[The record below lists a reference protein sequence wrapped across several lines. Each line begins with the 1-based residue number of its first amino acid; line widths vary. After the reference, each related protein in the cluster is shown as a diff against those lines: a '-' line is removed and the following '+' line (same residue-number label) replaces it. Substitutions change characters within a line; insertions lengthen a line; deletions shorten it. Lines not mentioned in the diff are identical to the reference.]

1 MRPTTSRLR
10 QTCLHLAL
18 TLPLSWGT
26 ALPSRADT
34 LAQAMES
41 AWAHHPQAL
50 SAQARHAQAQA
61 QFEAATRLTPGPA
74 AVSVA
79 NVNDRLNRDNGK
91 QEWELELSV
100 PLWLPGQ
107 QAARQTEAQHARTTL
122 AAQQQAVRLQLA
134 GDVRAAWWALAN
146 ARNAHELAQHRLATA
161 QALHADVQRR
171 YQAGELSRIDAN
183 LAQSEQLASAAE
195 LADAD
200 TARRL
205 AEQTYTTLTGSPP
218 PATLDAEAAAPLPAN
233 APATGTAG
241 NTPPSDAL
249 HPQLA
254 AAQAAAHL
262 AQARLAVV
270 DHTQRDAPTLATRW
284 IRNRS
289 DHAARPVNTV
299 GFKLSIPL
307 SSGPRVQQD
316 HAAARAELAQA
327 DAELA
332 LAQRRVALDVARAQ
346 MDLAAAQRQIDT
358 SRQRHQLAAD
368 NLALTEKAFALGEA
382 DLPTLL
388 RVRAAALDA
397 QAQLQRHQVAH
408 NASQSSLNQAMGA
421 LP

>member
-26 ALPSRADT
+26 ALPSHADT
-34 LAQAMES
+34 LAQAIES

-61 QFEAATRLTPGPA
+61 QFDAATRLTPGPA
-74 AVSVA
+74 AVSLA

-91 QEWELELSV
+91 QEWELELTV

-107 QAARQTEAQHARTTL
+107 QAARQTEAQHARATL

-161 QALHADVQRR
+161 HALHADVQRR

-218 PATLDAEAAAPLPAN
+218 PATLDAEAAAP
-233 APATGTAG
+233 ATGTAG
-241 NTPPSDAL
+241 NTPPSDTL

-316 HAAARAELAQA
+316 HAAARAELALA

-346 MDLAAAQRQIDT
+346 LDLAAAQRQTDT

-397 QAQLQRHQVAH
+397 QAQLQRHQVAR

>member
-1 MRPTTSRLR
+1 MRPTTSPPKP
-10 QTCLHLAL
+10 TCLHLAL
-18 TLPLSWGT
+18 ALTLSVGST
-26 ALPSRADT
+26 LPSRADT
-34 LAQAMES
+34 LAHALES

-50 SAQARHAQAQA
+50 AAGARHAQAQA
-61 QFEAATRLTPGPA
+61 QLDAATRLTPSPA

-91 QEWELELSV
+91 QEWELELAV

-107 QAARQTEAQHARTTL
+107 QAARQTEAQHAR
-122 AAQQQAVRLQLA
+122 AATATQQQAARLQLA
-134 GDVRAAWWALAN
+134 GDVRTAWWALAN
-146 ARNAHELAQHRLATA
+146 ARQAHDLAQHRLATA
-161 QALHADVQRR
+161 NALHANVQRR

-183 LAQSEQLASAAE
+183 LAQSEQLASATE

-205 AEQTYTTLTGSPP
+205 AEQTYTALTGLPP
-218 PATLDAEAAAPLPAN
+218 PATLDAEAAAPPPAQ
-233 APATGTAG
+233 APSTGTAG
-241 NTPPSDAL
+241 DAPPTDTH

-299 GFKLSIPL
+299 GIKLSIPL

-346 MDLAAAQRQIDT
+346 LDLATAQRQIET

-368 NLALTEKAFALGEA
+368 NLTLTEKAFALGEA

-388 RVRAAALDA
+388 RVRAAALEA
-397 QAQLQRHQVAH
+397 HAQLQRHQVARD
-408 NASQSSLNQAMGA
+408 ASQSSLNQAMGA